1 MKKLRLYLKQNPQLW
16 YLLFVPAFLI
26 CFFSLEAYITADK
39 SYWSVYCPLD
49 DLVPF
54 WESFVIPYYL
64 WYPLLF
70 TTGFILLLKDVPNF
84 KRYMQFL
91 IFGFGA
97 ALVFCLLVPN
107 GQDLRPENFARDNV
121 FTRLVGLMYR
131 MDTNTNVF
139 PSMHV
144 IGSVAAAVAVCKS
157 SGLRRLRLP
166 WIIIAAAVSISTVF
180 IKQHSVLDI
189 FGGLLFCLPIY
200 WLLYRRN

>member
-1 MKKLRLYLKQNPQLW
+1 M
-16 YLLFVPAFLI
+16 
-26 CFFSLEAYITADK
+26 
-39 SYWSVYCPLD
+39 
-49 DLVPF
+49 
-54 WESFVIPYYL
+54 
-64 WYPLLF
+64 
-70 TTGFILLLKDVPNF
+70 
-84 KRYMQFL
+84 